1 MDTHRVSGGRQR
13 SSVATVRSSLQ
24 EVGDALDQE
33 VSVFEVCK
41 QEVHLVLSADGHR
54 TGQDA
59 AAVRLLHDGH
69 LWSRVGWTSGLRS
82 GRRCSALITSLSG
95 MIS

>member
-1 MDTHRVSGGRQR
+1 MGTHRWTPEDQKHTSQTQKQPSEHTLELQLPEHSELLEIISRLGDSRGGPVMDTHRVSGGRQR

-41 QEVHLVLSADGHR
+41 
-54 TGQDA
+54 
-59 AAVRLLHDGH
+59 
-69 LWSRVGWTSGLRS
+69 
-82 GRRCSALITSLSG
+82 
-95 MIS
+95 